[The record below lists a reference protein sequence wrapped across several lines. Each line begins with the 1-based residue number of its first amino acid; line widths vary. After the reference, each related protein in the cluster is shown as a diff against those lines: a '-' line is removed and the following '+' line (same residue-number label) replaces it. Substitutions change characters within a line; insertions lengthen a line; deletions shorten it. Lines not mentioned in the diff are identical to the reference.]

1 MKSYLF
7 PSVLEKHGEELKNVF
22 DELIKGMKIYHDD
35 EAYLVGDIALV
46 EGTSPHRVVN
56 SSPLESDYRILSK
69 AAVLLASSQI
79 NKPLNITVGFPYS
92 TYNANRGLAV
102 DFFKGRHDIYYDL
115 FAFEKNFTKK
125 VEVEIESVDVIPE
138 ILGCSFAVRN
148 HFNSPDN
155 CFVVNLGYGT
165 FEACLTNN
173 YGLVDRT
180 VISTNGIK
188 YAVEDCMKELN
199 KKYYLGL
206 RTSHK
211 FDTYFQRGSIMVNRR
226 HLDFSEIKMDSLK
239 KYYNEVISPAIR
251 NTWTDDDF
259 DRTRKLYLA
268 GGGSNFQEI
277 VKFFQE
283 EFNGILDVEVI
294 PEPHLSVSKG
304 YYLRSLKLTNDKET
318 AVGIDIGNAQTVVT
332 YGLPHY
338 MQM

>member
-7 PSVLEKHGEELKNVF
+7 PSVLEKHSEELKNVF
-22 DELIKGMKIYHDD
+22 DELIKGMKIFHDD
-35 EAYLVGDIALV
+35 EAYLVGDLALV
-46 EGTSPHRVVN
+46 EGTSPHKIVN
-56 SSPLESDYRILSK
+56 SSPHDGDYKILSK
-69 AAVLLASSQI
+69 AAILLASTQI

-92 TYNANRGLAV
+92 TYNQNRSLAV
-102 DFFKGRHDIYYDL
+102 DFFKGKHEVFYDI
-115 FAFEKNFTKK
+115 FAFDKNFTKK
-125 VEVEIESVDVIPE
+125 TEVEIESVDVIPE

-148 HFNSPDN
+148 HFNVPEN

-188 YAVEDCMKELN
+188 YAVEDCMRELN

-211 FDTYFQRGSIMVNRR
+211 FDTYFQRGNIILNRR
-226 HLDFSEIKMDSLK
+226 QLDFSELRFNSLH
-239 KYYNEVISPAIR
+239 KYYDEVISTAIR

-259 DRTRKLYLA
+259 DNTRKLYLA
-268 GGGSNFQEI
+268 GGGSNYPEI
-277 VKFFQE
+277 VRFFQE
-283 EFNGILDVEVI
+283 EFRDILEVEVI
-294 PEPHLSVSKG
+294 PEPHLSVSRG
-304 YYLRSLKLTNDKET
+304 YYLRSTKLSNDKET

-332 YGLPHY
+332 YDVPKY
-338 MQM
+338 MKM